1 MDAQFGAAPTNAV
14 PAVQP
19 PKATV
24 ADMDA
29 QFASASTTPPASRSV
44 SDLIK
49 ASLDQYKQAGQ
60 NMLDANNKLANGMVA
75 GMHAVIDKPAEALA
89 GFAGPAMQK
98 LELWRGKS
106 PQEAADAYPNGDQ
119 LRARDLATANQLTGS
134 YGGTPQFDLGK
145 LAGQAALT
153 APMLSN
159 GAGMVRAGAGALSAA
174 TEEAAPLVSKGIQG
188 ISNFLSGTAGAGSS
202 GVPGAVIRGASRAT
216 AGTVG
221 GAAYNALTGAPVGE
235 GGAVG
240 AAINAGGGV
249 VGDVAKGAA
258 KSIAPL
264 LDPETRALVQ
274 KAENFGIQL
283 RGPQI
288 SNSPFVQY
296 ADSTLR
302 GLPAMGYGATDAAV
316 HGQFNKAVA
325 AQIGE
330 SATKITPDVM
340 QAAKTRLGA
349 TYDAIVPSLAIK
361 PDDSFIERLGSIE
374 SEASQTLPDSEQKP
388 ISTQINNILNGF
400 KDGQEMPGDYAHN
413 LIKKG
418 SPLDR
423 VMKSSDPNV
432 AHYAGQI
439 REALNDAMQ
448 ANAPPE
454 IAQQLAQTNAQYKA
468 MKTIEPL
475 VEKSTTGDVSP
486 ALLMQ
491 QVRKSY
497 GGMAYN
503 GGGDMG
509 DLARIG
515 QRFLKEPGNSGTAPR
530 EMIMH
535 ALGTAGGLGA
545 VALSPEMGL
554 THLAA
559 AGGLGGMVAAGRGL
573 KAAMDSPAYYNALMG
588 RDGGQATNWLL
599 QH

>member
-1 MDAQFGAAPTNAV
+1 M
-14 PAVQP
+14 
-19 PKATV
+19 
-24 ADMDA
+24 
-29 QFASASTTPPASRSV
+29 
-44 SDLIK
+44 
-49 ASLDQYKQAGQ
+49 
-60 NMLDANNKLANGMVA
+60 
-75 GMHAVIDKPAEALA
+75 
-89 GFAGPAMQK
+89 
-98 LELWRGKS
+98 
-106 PQEAADAYPNGDQ
+106 
-119 LRARDLATANQLTGS
+119 
-134 YGGTPQFDLGK
+134 
-145 LAGQAALT
+145 
-153 APMLSN
+153 
-159 GAGMVRAGAGALSAA
+159 AGAGLR
-174 TEEAAPLVSKGIQG
+174 V
-188 ISNFLSGTAGAGSS
+188 
-202 GVPGAVIRGASRAT
+202 ASRAA

-221 GAAYNALTGAPVGE
+221 GAAYNVLTGSPAGA

-258 KSIAPL
+258 KSFAPL

-274 KAENFGIQL
+274 KAENLGINL

-316 HGQFNKAVA
+316 HGQFNKALA

-330 SATKITPDVM
+330 NATKITPDVM

-349 TYDAIVPSLAIK
+349 SYDAIVPSLAIK
-361 PDDSFIERLGSIE
+361 PDDAFISRLADIDH
-374 SEASQTLPDSEQKP
+374 EAGQTLPDSEQKP
-388 ISTQINNILNGF
+388 IKTQINNILNGF

-448 ANAPPE
+448 SNAPPE
-454 IAQQLAQTNAQYKA
+454 VAQQLAQTNAQYKA

-475 VEKSTTGDVSP
+475 VEKSTTGDMSP

-491 QVRKSY
+491 AVRKSY

-535 ALGTAGGLGA
+535 ALGAAGGLGA
-545 VALSPEMGL
+545 VALSPEMGM

-559 AGGLGGMVAAGRGL
+559 ASGLGGMVAAGRGL

-588 RDGGQATNWLL
+588 RKGGQVGNWLL
-599 QH
+599 AH